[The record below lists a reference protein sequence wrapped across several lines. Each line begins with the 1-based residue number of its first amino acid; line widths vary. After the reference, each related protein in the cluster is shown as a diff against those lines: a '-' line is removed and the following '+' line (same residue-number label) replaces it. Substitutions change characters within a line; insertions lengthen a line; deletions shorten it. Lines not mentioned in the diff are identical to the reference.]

1 MGAGNTNSG
10 PHIYEAS
17 TLLTEPSPQTIFFSG
32 FFFLSHHIDTSRSSR
47 KLSSFASFLS
57 VLCMAKQE
65 NTERK
70 GGKNGDTHTE
80 RGERENTEETV
91 AQP

>member
-1 MGAGNTNSG
+1 
-10 PHIYEAS
+10 
-17 TLLTEPSPQTIFFSG
+17 
-32 FFFLSHHIDTSRSSR
+32 
-47 KLSSFASFLS
+47 
-57 VLCMAKQE
+57 MAKQE

-91 AQP
+91 IPA